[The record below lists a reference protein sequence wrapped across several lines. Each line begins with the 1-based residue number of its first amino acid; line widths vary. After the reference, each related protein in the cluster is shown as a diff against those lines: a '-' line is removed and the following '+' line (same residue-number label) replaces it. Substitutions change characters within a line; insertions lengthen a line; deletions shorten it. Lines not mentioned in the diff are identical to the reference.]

1 MRIGLRNN
9 IRVINLI
16 SNNLRVFLKYEES
29 LRSEL
34 YISKK
39 ILDQISKTKNWQ
51 KEFNIYL
58 KKRLKGQILFP
69 TAKDAYSKKIDYS
82 KNKLLKLF
90 SVNKKFK
97 KLGIFAPHSFSDTNH
112 GSGKFIFRDYFQHF
126 KKTLDILNND
136 KETLWL
142 IKPHPSRHF
151 FKEQGVVENEIEK
164 LNSNNV
170 FLCPENLTPKS
181 AILASDV
188 FVSGRG
194 SIGLEA
200 ACFGKKTIL
209 AGECFYSHLGFTY
222 NPLNIKEY
230 EYLITKKPKNK
241 LTKSKIII
249 AKKAFYFQAFK
260 NSSILKSMFPISNQI
275 NISLSNSKV
284 KQKKIKPKN
293 YLNEL
298 NQKFD
303 IKKLFKD
310 NLFVQFNKILLKE
323 FE

>member
-1 MRIGLRNN
+1 M
-9 IRVINLI
+9 
-16 SNNLRVFLKYEES
+16 
-29 LRSEL
+29 
-34 YISKK
+34 
-39 ILDQISKTKNWQ
+39 
-51 KEFNIYL
+51 
-58 KKRLKGQILFP
+58 
-69 TAKDAYSKKIDYS
+69 
-82 KNKLLKLF
+82 
-90 SVNKKFK
+90 VNQ
-97 KLGIFAPHSFSDTNH
+97 T
-112 GSGKFIFRDYFQHF
+112 
-126 KKTLDILNND
+126 T
-136 KETLWL
+136 
-142 IKPHPSRHF
+142 PSRHF

-303 IKKLFKD
+303 IQKLIKD